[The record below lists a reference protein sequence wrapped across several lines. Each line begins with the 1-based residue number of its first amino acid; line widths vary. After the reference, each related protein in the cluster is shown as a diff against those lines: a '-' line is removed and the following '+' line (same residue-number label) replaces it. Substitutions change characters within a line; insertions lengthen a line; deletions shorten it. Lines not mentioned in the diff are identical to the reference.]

1 MLVEMVLSGGDELDA
16 YILVGGKGSRLGQ
29 DKTGLVVGGR
39 NLLQHML
46 TVMARHFDRVCLVG
60 GNGAAGCGMEPERIP
75 DGSPGLGPLGGIQAG
90 LEHTRGTHA
99 FFAACDL
106 AFFRGDFAAHLAQEA
121 PAYDAVVPAYR
132 GFLEP
137 MCAVYGKSC
146 LPAIASVL
154 ARGERRV
161 SAFFPHVRIRLVSEE
176 VIREYGHPD
185 VLFLNVNT
193 PEDLAKARRL
203 AGPHPRACLATGD
216 QVPVLSVVGHS
227 QAGKTR
233 LVVLLVQ
240 ELGRR
245 GYRVVTV
252 KHAAGGF
259 QFDRPGSDTQLHFS
273 AGAAAVAAVGNGQLG
288 LIEAGEFTL
297 STAIAR
303 MGPCHLVL
311 AEGFK
316 REDWA
321 KVEVWRG
328 EAGPVCGDH
337 ARLIAGVTG
346 GTWNLDVP
354 MFLPSE
360 SVSLASHLELIL
372 GLQRDGM

>member
-1 MLVEMVLSGGDELDA
+1 MLLSGGGYLDA
-16 YILVGGKGSRLGQ
+16 YILTGGKGSRLGQ
-29 DKTGLVVGGR
+29 DKTGLLVGGR

-60 GNGAAGCGMEPERIP
+60 GNGTAGYGMGAEWIP
-75 DGSPGLGPLGGIQAG
+75 DGCPGLGPLGGIQAG

-106 AFFRGDFAAHLAQEA
+106 AFFRGDFAAQLAREVG
-121 PAYDAVVPAYR
+121 AYDAVVPAYR

-146 LPAIASVL
+146 LPAIKSVL

-161 SAFFPHVRIRLVSEE
+161 SAFFPHVRTRLVPEE

-193 PEDLAKARRL
+193 PDDLAKARRL
-203 AGPHPRACLATGD
+203 AGPHPRGCLATGD

-233 LVVLLVQ
+233 LVVLLIQ

-288 LIEAGEFTL
+288 LIESGNFTL
-297 STAIAR
+297 SSAIAR
-303 MGPCHLVL
+303 MGSCHLVL

-321 KVEVWRG
+321 KVEVWRTD
-328 EAGPVCGDH
+328 AGPMRGDDP
-337 ARLIAGVTG
+337 RLIAGVTE

-354 MFLPSE
+354 LFQPTE
-360 SVSLASHLELIL
+360 AASLAAHLELIL
-372 GLQRDGM
+372 QLQRDGM

>member
-1 MLVEMVLSGGDELDA
+1 
-16 YILVGGKGSRLGQ
+16 
-29 DKTGLVVGGR
+29 
-39 NLLQHML
+39 
-46 TVMARHFDRVCLVG
+46 
-60 GNGAAGCGMEPERIP
+60 
-75 DGSPGLGPLGGIQAG
+75 
-90 LEHTRGTHA
+90 
-99 FFAACDL
+99 
-106 AFFRGDFAAHLAQEA
+106 
-121 PAYDAVVPAYR
+121 
-132 GFLEP
+132 
-137 MCAVYGKSC
+137 
-146 LPAIASVL
+146 
-154 ARGERRV
+154 
-161 SAFFPHVRIRLVSEE
+161 VRTRLVPEE

-193 PEDLAKARRL
+193 PDDLAKARRL
-203 AGPHPRACLATGD
+203 AGPHPRGCLATGD

-233 LVVLLVQ
+233 LVVLLIQ

-288 LIEAGEFTL
+288 LIESGNFTL
-297 STAIAR
+297 SSAIAR
-303 MGPCHLVL
+303 MGSCHLVL

-321 KVEVWRG
+321 KVEVWRTD
-328 EAGPVCGDH
+328 AGPMRGDDP
-337 ARLIAGVTG
+337 RLIAGVTE

-354 MFLPSE
+354 LFQPTE
-360 SVSLASHLELIL
+360 AASLAAHLELIL
-372 GLQRDGM
+372 QLQRDGM

>member
-1 MLVEMVLSGGDELDA
+1 MILSGGGGLDA

-29 DKTGLVVGGR
+29 DKAELVVGGR
-39 NLLQHML
+39 NLLQRLHAVL
-46 TVMARHFDRVCLVG
+46 LRHFDRVCLVG
-60 GNGAAGCGMEPERIP
+60 GNGARGCGPEEWIP
-75 DGSPGLGPLGGIQAG
+75 DSSPGLGPLGGIQAG
-90 LEHTRGTHA
+90 LSHARGSHA

-106 AFFRGDFAAHLAQEA
+106 AFFRGDFAARLAQEA
-121 PAYDAVVPAYR
+121 DAYDAVVPAYR

-146 LPAIASVL
+146 LPAIAAVL

-161 SAFFPHVRIRLVSEE
+161 SAFFPHVRTRLVPEE

-185 VLFLNVNT
+185 VLFLNINT
-193 PEDLAKARRL
+193 PEDLFKARRL
-203 AGPHPRACLATGD
+203 AGPHPRGCLATGD
-216 QVPVLSVVGHS
+216 QVPVVSVVGHS

-252 KHAAGGF
+252 KHASGGF

-273 AGAAAVAAVGNGQLG
+273 AGAAAVAAVGAGRLG
-288 LIEAGEFTL
+288 LIEAGDFTL
-297 STAIAR
+297 SGAIAR

-328 EAGPVCGDH
+328 EAMPVCGED
-337 ARLIAGVTG
+337 ARLIAGVTE
-346 GTWNLDVP
+346 GTWSVDVP
-354 MFLPSE
+354 LFRPTE
-360 SVSLASHLELIL
+360 AASLASHLELIL
-372 GLQRDGM
+372 QLQRDGM